1 MGLKLV
7 PLPEHMQ
14 LAWRHGAWGNAT
26 DTHAAGG
33 LLKLTDALPHK
44 TGWAAHPAPSPAPS
58 PLPSP
63 SPSPPHPH
71 PRPNPSLSP
80 HPNPNPG
87 MAPEDLA
94 YQLADDLLQLIPE
107 APNPEATAGSND
119 GSALYVVLLQELQR
133 YCALL
138 SKVRRDP

>member
-14 LAWRHGAWGNAT
+14 RAWRHGAWGNAT

-44 TGWAAHPAPSPAPS
+44 TGWAAHPAPSPSSS

-63 SPSPPHPH
+63 TCSASSASSAWM
-71 PRPNPSLSP
+71 RCWKLF
-80 HPNPNPG
+80 
-87 MAPEDLA
+87 MADLRA
-94 YQLADDLLQLIPE
+94 
-107 APNPEATAGSND
+107 
-119 GSALYVVLLQELQR
+119 
-133 YCALL
+133 
-138 SKVRRDP
+138 